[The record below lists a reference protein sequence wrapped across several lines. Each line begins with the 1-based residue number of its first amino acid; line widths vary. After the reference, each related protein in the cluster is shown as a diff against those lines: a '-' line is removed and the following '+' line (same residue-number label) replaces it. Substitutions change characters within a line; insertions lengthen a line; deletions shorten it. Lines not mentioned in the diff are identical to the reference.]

1 MFIYCIINFIKEIR
15 IEVDHITILLIGE
28 SETTKTSI
36 NKKDNEQFQ
45 YAVTVVVNLE
55 GIGKHA

>member
-36 NKKDNEQFQ
+36 NKKDNEWFQ